1 MIELQRMIIIHQKIK
16 QKFKWNSWNLNNQEE
31 GKNHSNQ
38 KKRIRLI
45 VKYQRKNESKRKK
58 KGFKKY

>member
-16 QKFKWNSWNLNNQEE
+16 QKKKWNSWNLNNQEE

-45 VKYQRKNESKRKK
+45 VKYQRKNERKRKK